1 MPSDL
6 DSAKSATNPTQ
17 PGQEDSAGSQPP
29 GWLKMGVIAA
39 ASALA
44 GGLAAAWFYKKTLTQ
59 LRQAANDEHNPEFTS
74 SAQDIEEDH

>member
-1 MPSDL
+1 
-6 DSAKSATNPTQ
+6 
-17 PGQEDSAGSQPP
+17 
-29 GWLKMGVIAA
+29 MGVIAA